1 MAAFLNRMQRMAR
14 VPLIVGGDFERGAS
28 MRVNDTIK
36 YPHLMAYGA
45 AGDPALTRALG
56 AATAQEARALG
67 VHWVF
72 APVSD
77 VNNNPENPIIN
88 IRSFGEDPK
97 LVSEHVRAFIEG
109 AHSDPKHKVLLA
121 AKHFPGHGDTA
132 TDSHMGLATIGAD
145 RARMDAVELAPFHA
159 AIAAGVDSVMTAH
172 ISVPA
177 LEPREIPATVSE
189 PVLTGLLRKEMG
201 FAGLIVTDAMDMQ
214 GLSQQFSSGEAS
226 VRAVEAGADVLLM
239 PPDPEAAVSA
249 IVRAV
254 QSGRLSRQRIRA
266 SALRVLAAK
275 ARVGLHR
282 SKLVDLDEIVEQLD
296 SPESAAAAQLA
307 AERAVTLVK
316 NESSALPVRE
326 PENACLFVL
335 SENRYGQQ
343 GRAMIAEARRLAPK
357 MPAVLLDPLVS
368 ATEIGEILE
377 KHKGCAKP
385 VVAAFVSVGAYRGNV
400 ALAGNFTPLLDGLIA
415 SGKPVTLIALG
426 SPYLLRTFPKVSAY
440 LATFSTAAPSESAA
454 VRAVLGESAITGKL
468 PVSIPGIAQ
477 PGDGI
482 ALTASSR

>member
-1 MAAFLNRMQRMAR
+1 
-14 VPLIVGGDFERGAS
+14 
-28 MRVNDTIK
+28 
-36 YPHLMAYGA
+36 
-45 AGDPALTRALG
+45 
-56 AATAQEARALG
+56 
-67 VHWVF
+67 
-72 APVSD
+72 
-77 VNNNPENPIIN
+77 
-88 IRSFGEDPK
+88 
-97 LVSEHVRAFIEG
+97 
-109 AHSDPKHKVLLA
+109 
-121 AKHFPGHGDTA
+121 
-132 TDSHMGLATIGAD
+132 
-145 RARMDAVELAPFHA
+145 
-159 AIAAGVDSVMTAH
+159 
-172 ISVPA
+172 
-177 LEPREIPATVSE
+177 VSE

-226 VRAVEAGADVLLM
+226 VRAIEAGADVLLM

-282 SKLVDLDEIVEQLD
+282 SKLVDLDEIVERLD

-316 NESSALPVRE
+316 NESSTVPVRE

-343 GRAMIAEARRLAPK
+343 GRAMMAEARRLAPK
-357 MPAVLLDPLVS
+357 MPAVLLDPLVP
-368 ATEIGEILE
+368 ATEIAENLE
-377 KHKGCAKP
+377 RQKGCAKP

-400 ALAGNFTPLLDGLIA
+400 ALAGNFTPLLERLIA
-415 SGKPVTLIALG
+415 SGKPVTLVALG

-440 LATFSTAAPSESAA
+440 LATFSTAAPSVSAA

-482 ALTASSR
+482 ALTESSR